1 MLQKVEGIVLRSID
15 YGETNKILTI
25 YSREIGKFGAVARGA
40 KKPNSRLASV
50 SQPFTYGTFL
60 CFSGPGTGLGNIQQG
75 EIIEIFRSV
84 TQDLFL
90 TAYASYIVE
99 LLDKSTDER
108 VHNPFLFELLYQT
121 LKYLDEGYEPQI
133 IKNIFEIKMLPV
145 LGLRPNFDCCANCG
159 NTEGPFVFSIKEA
172 GLLCENCLH
181 QDPRHFRVSQ
191 ATIRLMRLFFY
202 FDLNRLGTI
211 NVKETTK
218 KELETCISAFYAEY
232 SGLYL
237 KTKKFLQ
244 QLDKL
249 K

>member
-25 YSREIGKFGAVARGA
+25 YSREIGKFGAVAREA

-50 SQPFTYGTFL
+50 SQPFTYGYFL
-60 CFSGPGTGLGNIQQG
+60 CFTGQGLGTIQQG
-75 EIIEIFRSV
+75 EIIEIFRSI
-84 TQDLFL
+84 TNDLIS

-108 VHNPFLFELLYQT
+108 KNNPFLFELLYQT
-121 LKYLDEGYEPQI
+121 LKYIDEGYEPQI

-145 LGLRPNFDCCANCG
+145 LGLRPNFDCCAICG
-159 NTEGPFVFSIKEA
+159 NQDGPFVFSIKEA
-172 GLLCENCLH
+172 GILCEHCLH
-181 QDPRHFRVSQ
+181 HDPHHLKVNQ
-191 ATIRLMRLFFY
+191 ATIRLLRLFFH

-211 NVKETTK
+211 NVKESTK
-218 KELETCISAFYAEY
+218 KELETCISAYYEEY
-232 SGLYL
+232 SGVYL

-249 K
+249 Q